1 MALPSRWFPH
11 KGVKCWHALTI
22 SYWVLFWKLH
32 FDSFGI
38 IWSCSSGYIYLLEP
52 IKECTS
58 WALVFVCLFW
68 LLEWIPSG
76 NRTLTSEFLF
86 FYCFYFPDFYFHF
99 YFWFLAMFGSDS
111 GLHTAS
117 VLFPINRRMGTFSL
131 LGMTGQ
137 IIWYNSLLV
146 CRRVSLAFTGKK
158 KSPLRSRS
166 VSIYILCFL

>member
-1 MALPSRWFPH
+1 MHSLY
-11 KGVKCWHALTI
+11 LTE
-22 SYWVLFWKLH
+22 SCFENYTLTVLELYEVVQV
-32 FDSFGI
+32 D
-38 IWSCSSGYIYLLEP
+38 IYAFLNQLKSVP
-52 IKECTS
+52 PG
-58 WALVFVCLFW
+58 ALVFVCLFW

-117 VLFPINRRMGTFSL
+117 VLFPVNRRMGTYSL

-146 CRRVSLAFTGKK
+146 CRRISLAFTGKK

-166 VSIYILCFL
+166 VSTCILCFL